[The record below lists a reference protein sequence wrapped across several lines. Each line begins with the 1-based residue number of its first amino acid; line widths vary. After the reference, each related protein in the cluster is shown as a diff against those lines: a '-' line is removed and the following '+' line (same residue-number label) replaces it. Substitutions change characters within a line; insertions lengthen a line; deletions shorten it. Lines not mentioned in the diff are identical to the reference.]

1 METLQVV
8 KDPDAFI
15 STVARTA
22 KELEDE
28 TNPYPICSMVF
39 NVGAAVAMY
48 FGPFHDYNLKLDN
61 RSFRI
66 QEDGSVSIRFK
77 KDDNYDCVP
86 ACDLEKKIK
95 DAVEADGKATVISIV
110 PYYIPNAPG
119 NESKQYIV
127 YVMVSDDAII
137 KSIMRTEYNDKRKL
151 LIDGKNGEGGVLAKQ
166 VEEIKAKST
175 PEQYEAIIDKFVGD
189 QVFKPPFIR
198 HFPTSLIKQP
208 GMFERLFDKPC
219 RIDFIKKEK

>member
-1 METLQVV
+1 METLQVI

-28 TNPYPICSMVF
+28 TNPYPICSMMF
-39 NVGAAVAMY
+39 SADAAIAMY
-48 FGPFHDYNLKLDN
+48 FGPFHEYNRLLTN

-95 DAVEADGKATVISIV
+95 DAIEVDGKATVISIV
-110 PYYIPNAPG
+110 PYYIPKAPG

-127 YVMVSDDAII
+127 YVMVSDDETI

-166 VEEIKAKST
+166 VEELKATCT
-175 PEQYEAIIDKFVGD
+175 PEKYEAVIDKFIKE
-189 QVFKPPFIR
+189 QVAKPPFVR
-198 HFPTSLIKQP
+198 HFPTSLLKQP
-208 GMFERLFDKPC
+208 GMFERLFDTPC
-219 RIDFIKKEK
+219 RR

>member
-1 METLQVV
+1 METLQVI
-8 KDPDAFI
+8 KDSDAFL

-22 KELEDE
+22 KEIEDE
-28 TNPYPICSMVF
+28 TTPYPICSMVF

-48 FGPFHDYNLKLDN
+48 FGPFHEYNRLLDN

-110 PYYIPNAPG
+110 PYYITNAPN

-127 YVMVSDDAII
+127 YVMVSDDEII

-151 LIDGKNGEGGVLAKQ
+151 LIDGRLGQGGMLAKQ
-166 VEEIKAKST
+166 VEEIKAKCT
-175 PEQYEAIIDKFVGD
+175 PEQYEGIIDKFISE
-189 QVFKPPFIR
+189 QVSKPPFIR
-198 HFPTSLIKQP
+198 HFPTSLIKRP
-208 GMFERLFDKPC
+208 GMFERLFDTPC
-219 RIDFIKKEK
+219 RR

>member
-28 TNPYPICSMVF
+28 TNPYPIRSLMF
-39 NVGAAVAMY
+39 SAHAAVAMY
-48 FGPFHDYNLKLDN
+48 FGPFHDYNRLLDH

-77 KDDNYDCVP
+77 KDNNYDCVP

-95 DAVEADGKATVISIV
+95 DAVEADGKATLISIV

-119 NESKQYIV
+119 NESKQYVV
-127 YVMVSDDAII
+127 YVMVTDDANI
-137 KSIMRTEYNDKRKL
+137 KALMYGEYVSKYKM
-151 LIDGKNGEGGVLAKQ
+151 LIEGKGGQGGLLAKQ

-175 PEQYEAIIDKFVGD
+175 PEQYNKIIEKFVND
-189 QVFKPPFIR
+189 QVHKPPFVR
-198 HFPTSLIKQP
+198 HFPTSLTKQP
-208 GMFERLFDKPC
+208 GMFERLFDTPC
-219 RIDFIKKEK
+219 RE

>member
-8 KDPDAFI
+8 KDPNTFI

-28 TNPYPICSMVF
+28 TTPYPICSMVF
-39 NVGAAVAMY
+39 SAGAAVAMY
-48 FGPFHDYNLKLDN
+48 FGPFHEYNRLLDH

-77 KDDNYDCVP
+77 KDNNYDCVP

-110 PYYIPNAPG
+110 PYYISNAPV

-127 YVMVSDDAII
+127 YVMVSDDETI

-151 LIDGKNGEGGVLAKQ
+151 LIDGRLGEGGVLAKQ
-166 VEEIKAKST
+166 VEDLKAKCT
-175 PEQYEAIIDKFVGD
+175 PEQYEAIIEKFVNE
-189 QVFKPPFIR
+189 QVSKPPFVR
-198 HFPTSLIKQP
+198 HFPVSLIKRP
-208 GMFERLFDKPC
+208 GMFDRLFDTPC
-219 RIDFIKKEK
+219 RR